1 MKTETKICGL
11 STPEA
16 LEAAIEAGATYVGLV
31 FFEKS
36 PRHVTI
42 KQAKDLSALA
52 RKLSSKVKVVGLL
65 VDPDDAQVMSVVR
78 AVQPDYLQLHG
89 RETLERVSEIKKMAE
104 RPIIKAIG
112 VTTSNDVTAA
122 LDYGDVA
129 DLLLFDAKAPKGS
142 ATPGGNGIA
151 FDWEALS
158 PAQGKVAFML
168 SGGLSPDNVSSAIAL
183 VQPAAVD
190 VSSGVE
196 KSPGAKD
203 PDLIRRFLEA
213 VKTAKE
219 AA

>member
-1 MKTETKICGL
+1 MIPETKICGL

-16 LEAAIEAGATYVGLV
+16 VAAAIDAGATYIGLV

-42 KQAKDLSALA
+42 KQAKDLTALA
-52 RKLSSKVKVVGLL
+52 REKSSEVKVVGLL

-78 AVQPDYLQLHG
+78 AVRPDYLQLHG
-89 RETLERVSEIKKMAE
+89 RETKERVGEIKKMAE

-112 VTTSNDVTAA
+112 VTTADDVSQA
-122 LDYGDVA
+122 LDYSDVV

-142 ATPGGNGIA
+142 PTPGGNGIA
-151 FDWEALS
+151 FDWEALL
-158 PAQGKVAFML
+158 PAKGKVPFML
-168 SGGLSPDNVSSAIAL
+168 SGGLSADNVSRAIELAS
-183 VQPAAVD
+183 PAAVD

-196 KSPGAKD
+196 SSPGAKD
-203 PDLIRRFLEA
+203 PAMIERFLEA

-219 AA
+219 DA